1 MAKVSDGLLGPLSGK
16 IGPVIA
22 SSWKGI
28 PYFKSVHKPR
38 TTNISDKEKANREK
52 FKQAQAWLKPL
63 LEFVRLGF
71 KGYTKTV
78 EGFSAAKSYLMKNA
92 LDTEGRIDPSKVKL
106 SWGSLALPDN
116 ISVERAGEKKLQFNW
131 NYERGKGVADRDQ
144 VMLMA
149 YDIKNAKANYTIAG
163 EFREA
168 GTAMMDAPCD
178 AGASC
183 HVWLAF
189 VAADRRSQSDSI
201 YLGEVQF

>member
-16 IGPVIA
+16 IGPMIA

-28 PYFKSVHKPR
+28 PYFKSAHKPR

-63 LEFVRLGF
+63 LEFVRQGF

-92 LDTEGRIDPSKVKL
+92 LDAEGRIDPSKVKL
-106 SWGSLALPDN
+106 SWGNLALPDK
-116 ISVERAGEKKLQFNW
+116 ISVERIDTQKLQFNW
-131 NYERGKGVADRDQ
+131 EPTYGKEASDRDQ
-144 VMLMA
+144 VMLLA
-149 YDIKNAKANYTIAG
+149 YDIKNAKANFTIAR

-168 GTAMMDAPCD
+168 GMAMIDSPCD

>member
-16 IGPVIA
+16 IGPMIA

-38 TTNISDKEKANREK
+38 TTNISDKEKSNREK

-63 LEFVRLGF
+63 LEFVRQGF

-92 LDTEGRIDPSKVKL
+92 LDAEGRIDPSKVKL
-106 SWGSLALPDN
+106 SWGNLALPDK
-116 ISVERAGEKKLQFNW
+116 ISVERIDTQKLQFNW
-131 NYERGKGVADRDQ
+131 EPTYGKEASDRDQ
-144 VMLMA
+144 VMLLA
-149 YDIKNAKANYTIAG
+149 YDIKNAKANFTIAR

-168 GTAMMDAPCD
+168 GMAMIDSPCD

>member
-1 MAKVSDGLLGPLSGK
+1 M
-16 IGPVIA
+16 IA

-28 PYFKSVHKPR
+28 PYFKSAHKPR

-63 LEFVRLGF
+63 LEFVRQGF

-92 LDTEGRIDPSKVKL
+92 LDVEGRIDPSKVKL
-106 SWGSLALPDN
+106 SWGNLALPDK
-116 ISVERAGEKKLQFNW
+116 ISVERIDTQKLQFNW
-131 NYERGKGVADRDQ
+131 EPTYGKEASDRDQ
-144 VMLMA
+144 VMLLA
-149 YDIKNAKANYTIAG
+149 YDIKNAKANFTIAR

-168 GTAMMDAPCD
+168 GMAMIDSPCD